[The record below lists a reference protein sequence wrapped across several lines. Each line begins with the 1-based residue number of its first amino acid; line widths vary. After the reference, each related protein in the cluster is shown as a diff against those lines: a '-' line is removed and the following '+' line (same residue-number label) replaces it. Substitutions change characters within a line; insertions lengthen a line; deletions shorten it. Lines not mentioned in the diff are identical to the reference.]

1 MRITLKMKLLTIKNI
16 TKGFSL
22 IEVVVALFIL
32 SVSVMAIYTLIIST
46 ASSSYNLEQ
55 RYLAKEVA
63 DNRIALINTIEK
75 PLRPIE
81 RSGLME
87 MGGKSWF
94 WKEYIKEGINNDFYE
109 YEILVKENGQ
119 DNFIYK
125 IKGFVDNA

>member
-1 MRITLKMKLLTIKNI
+1 MKLLTIKNI

-32 SVSVMAIYTLIIST
+32 SVSVMTIYTLIIST

-94 WKEYIKEGINNDFYE
+94 WKEYIKEGVNNDFYE

>member
-1 MRITLKMKLLTIKNI
+1 MKLLTIKNI

>member
-1 MRITLKMKLLTIKNI
+1 MKLLTFKNI

>member
-1 MRITLKMKLLTIKNI
+1 MKLLTIKNI

-94 WKEYIKEGINNDFYE
+94 WKEYIKEGIINE
-109 YEILVKENGQ
+109 L
-119 DNFIYK
+119 
-125 IKGFVDNA
+125 

>member
-1 MRITLKMKLLTIKNI
+1 MKLLTIKNI

-119 DNFIYK
+119 DNYIYK

>member
-1 MRITLKMKLLTIKNI
+1 MKLLTIKNI

-32 SVSVMAIYTLIIST
+32 SVSVMTIYTLIIST

>member
-1 MRITLKMKLLTIKNI
+1 MKLLTIKNI

-94 WKEYIKEGINNDFYE
+94 WKEYIKKGINNDFYE

-119 DNFIYK
+119 DNYIYK

>member
-1 MRITLKMKLLTIKNI
+1 MKLLTIKNI

-22 IEVVVALFIL
+22 IEVVIALFIL

-119 DNFIYK
+119 DNYIYK

>member
-1 MRITLKMKLLTIKNI
+1 MKLLTIKNI

-81 RSGLME
+81 RCGLME

-94 WKEYIKEGINNDFYE
+94 WKEYIKEGVNNDFYE